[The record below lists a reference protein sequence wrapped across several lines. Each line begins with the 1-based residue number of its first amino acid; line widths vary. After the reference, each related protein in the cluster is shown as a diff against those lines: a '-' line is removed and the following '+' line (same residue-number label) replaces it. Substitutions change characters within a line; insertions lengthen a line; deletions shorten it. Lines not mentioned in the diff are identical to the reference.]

1 MNKEQLER
9 VGTSIG
15 FIAALDQSGG
25 STPGALVRYGV
36 EEGSWSSDDEMF
48 DLVHAMRA
56 RIITSP
62 AFGGDRVLGAILF
75 EMTMDREIE
84 GIPTADYLW
93 NEKQVVP
100 FLKVDKGLDDEDD
113 GVQLMKPNP
122 DLDEL
127 LARAV
132 DKRIFG
138 TKMRSVIKQASAS
151 GVAAIADQQFE
162 VGRQILA
169 AGLMPILEPEVDI
182 HCPDKS
188 EAESQ
193 LRDALMSGLDSL
205 DAGQQV
211 MFKLTIPDVDD
222 LYAPLI
228 ADDRVL
234 RVVALSGGYSRDDA
248 NTRLARNHG
257 MIASFSRA
265 LAEGLSAHQSDAEF
279 DATLDAT
286 IDAIRNAS
294 AT

>member
-100 FLKVDKGLDDEDD
+100 FLKVDKGLAEVHD
-113 GVQLMKPNP
+113 GVQLMKPMP
-122 DLDEL
+122 
-127 LARAV
+127 
-132 DKRIFG
+132 
-138 TKMRSVIKQASAS
+138 
-151 GVAAIADQQFE
+151 
-162 VGRQILA
+162 
-169 AGLMPILEPEVDI
+169 GL
-182 HCPDKS
+182 
-188 EAESQ
+188 
-193 LRDALMSGLDSL
+193 
-205 DAGQQV
+205 
-211 MFKLTIPDVDD
+211 
-222 LYAPLI
+222 
-228 ADDRVL
+228 
-234 RVVALSGGYSRDDA
+234 
-248 NTRLARNHG
+248 
-257 MIASFSRA
+257 
-265 LAEGLSAHQSDAEF
+265 
-279 DATLDAT
+279 DATLERAAYGGDFGIPEDGGTSHFNVVDADG
-286 IDAIRNAS
+286 DAIALTTTTTRS
-294 AT
+294 PTR